1 MPNNTML
8 TAETITT
15 AQIKALMTE
24 QSEAGDY
31 AQEWLCLRATAAH
44 KPAGHGG
51 HGDRAV
57 VLSGWKALEYA
68 RAYAGAP
75 GLVISKYAGFKTEFA
90 KNAAEVK
97 KVRRPAGRGGK
108 SRAAAV
114 PEDDWLSGMLSE
126 AAGTASAFYADPT
139 EGARTGLTLA
149 EATEIAKEDPGLIW
163 IEDGITDADRMEAR
177 EACADAINAGQG

>member
-90 KNAAEVK
+90 KNAA
-97 KVRRPAGRGGK
+97 
-108 SRAAAV
+108 
-114 PEDDWLSGMLSE
+114 DMLSE

>member
-1 MPNNTML
+1 MIGLMTNNTP

-15 AQIKALMTE
+15 AQIKALMSE

-51 HGDRAV
+51 YGDRAV
-57 VLSGWKALEYA
+57 ILSGWKALEYA
-68 RAYAGAP
+68 RAYAASP
-75 GLVISKYAGFKTEFA
+75 GLVI
-90 KNAAEVK
+90 
-97 KVRRPAGRGGK
+97 GK
-108 SRAAAV
+108 
-114 PEDDWLSGMLSE
+114 
-126 AAGTASAFYADPT
+126 YADPI
-139 EGARTGLTLA
+139 ESARAGLTLA
-149 EATEIAKEDPGLIW
+149 EAEQIAKEDPGLIW

>member
-75 GLVISKYAGFKTEFA
+75 GLVISKYA
-90 KNAAEVK
+90 
-97 KVRRPAGRGGK
+97 
-108 SRAAAV
+108 
-114 PEDDWLSGMLSE
+114 
-126 AAGTASAFYADPT
+126 DPT

-149 EATEIAKEDPGLIW
+149 EATEIA
-163 IEDGITDADRMEAR
+163 
-177 EACADAINAGQG
+177 

>member
-15 AQIKALMTE
+15 AQIKARLTE
-24 QSEAGDY
+24 QAEAGDY
-31 AQEWLCLRATAAH
+31 APAWLCLPATAAH

-75 GLVISKYAGFKTEFA
+75 GLVISK
-90 KNAAEVK
+90 
-97 KVRRPAGRGGK
+97 
-108 SRAAAV
+108 
-114 PEDDWLSGMLSE
+114 
-126 AAGTASAFYADPT
+126 YADPT